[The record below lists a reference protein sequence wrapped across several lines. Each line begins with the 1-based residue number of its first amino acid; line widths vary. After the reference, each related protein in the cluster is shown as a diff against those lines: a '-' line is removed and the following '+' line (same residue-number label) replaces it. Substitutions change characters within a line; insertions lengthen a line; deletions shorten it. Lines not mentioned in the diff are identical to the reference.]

1 MLGDHRF
8 FLALFALLAISF
20 ADLRADELAPNN
32 QGGDEFL
39 EYERSTKS
47 KKASNNPTE
56 LRGKAE
62 GGDSLAQYQYAI
74 MLITGKG
81 LPKDVTQGVEWLKR
95 AAKRGEADAQYL
107 LGLFHADGSNGLKKD
122 VTEARKWF
130 SLAADSGKKEA
141 EYQLGRLF
149 YTEKKYQEA
158 MSWMESAAKQNYLL
172 ANSYIG
178 LMHLRGWGVAKN
190 EAKGIEWVRKAAE
203 KKDATALMMLGI
215 LSSRGEGMA
224 KDDNAAFKFYLA
236 ASERN
241 NAKAM
246 QFLGMAYRDG
256 KGVTADAD
264 KAADWLA
271 KSVKIGRTREAY
283 DALIS
288 LEINRKNARAARNLE
303 EIDEKGLMG
312 YPVLDF
318 LKASAKSTPLSCRL
332 ESGEII
338 QAIYASC
345 EQRGGRVERGAD
357 DRLVRCKI
365 SEHSAR
371 VTQKECRMLTEGRLV
386 VCEAPA
392 DGKMLKEKTIVHAL
406 EAECAS
412 RNGRVVQGRVKQ
424 TILTSRGVTMGL
436 QKNEPAG
443 TRAGAGT
450 GAGTSP
456 PTTPPATVFSSDV
469 TNPKAN

>member
-1 MLGDHRF
+1 MLGDPRF
-8 FLALFALLAISF
+8 FLALFAFLAVSF
-20 ADLRADELAPNN
+20 ADLRADELAPGN

-47 KKASNNPTE
+47 KKTSNNPTE

-62 GGDSLAQYQYAI
+62 GGDSLAQYEYAI
-74 MLITGKG
+74 MLIIGRG
-81 LPKDVTQGVEWLKR
+81 MPRDVAQGVEWLKR

-107 LGLFHADGSNGLKKD
+107 LGLYHVDGSNGMKKD
-122 VTEARKWF
+122 IKEAKKWL

-141 EYQLGRLF
+141 EFLLGRLF
-149 YTEKKYQEA
+149 YEEKKYIEA
-158 MSWMESAAKQNYLL
+158 MPWLERAAKQNFLR
-172 ANSYIG
+172 ANTYIG
-178 LMHLRGWGVAKN
+178 VMHLRGWGVTKN
-190 EAKGIEWVRKAAE
+190 EAKGIEWIRQAAE
-203 KKDATALMMLGI
+203 KKDATALMMLGN
-215 LSSRGEGMA
+215 LSSLGEGMA

-241 NAKAM
+241 NHKAM
-246 QFLGMAYRDG
+246 QFLGLAYRDG

-271 KSVKIGRTREAY
+271 KSVKLGRNREAY

-288 LEINRKNARAARNLE
+288 LELNRKNAKAVRYLE

-312 YPVLDF
+312 YPVFDF
-318 LKASAKSTPLSCRL
+318 LKASTKTTPLPCRL

-338 QAIYASC
+338 QAVYASC
-345 EQRGGRVERGAD
+345 EQRGGLVERGAN

-365 SEHSAR
+365 GEHNIR
-371 VTQKECRMLTEGRLV
+371 VNKNECQMVSEGRLV

-392 DGKMLKEKTIVHAL
+392 DGKLLKEKTVVQAL
-406 EAECAS
+406 ETECAS
-412 RNGRVVQGRVKQ
+412 RHGRVVQGRVKQ

-436 QKNEPAG
+436 QKNEPAK
-443 TRAGAGT
+443 AGT
-450 GAGTSP
+450 GTGAAP
-456 PTTPPATVFSSDV
+456 ATTPPSTSFSPDV
-469 TNPKAN
+469 TNPKPN